1 MRYSVRIRPFLSHCA
16 GGAVAIRYVIDLTD
30 VERATLRE
38 ILSKNKV
45 KRSTIINAYILLKAD
60 RACGRTNADIAS
72 AYDVSTKKVEQLKKR
87 FVEEGFD
94 AALYRKPVTNAHRRK
109 MTGDEEAHLI
119 ALCCSQAPA
128 GQERWTLRM
137 LAHKMVECDVVAS
150 VSHETVR
157 RTLKKVHLNPG
168 KRKNGVFHQRTMLPW
183 SAKWKKSSIAIKHR
197 MPLSILKYVW
207 MKCRRS

>member
-1 MRYSVRIRPFLSHCA
+1 M
-16 GGAVAIRYVIDLTD
+16 AIRYAIDLTD
-30 VERATLRE
+30 AERTALRE

-60 RACGRTNADIAS
+60 RACRWTNADIAA

-109 MTGDEEAHLI
+109 ITGDEEAHLI
-119 ALCCSQAPA
+119 ALCCSQAPE

-137 LAHKMVECDVVAS
+137 LADKMVELDVIAS
-150 VSHETVR
+150 VSHETIR
-157 RTLKKVHLNPG
+157 RTLKKVHLNHG
-168 KRKNGVFHQRTMLPW
+168 KSKNGAFPQRKMRPL
-183 SAKWKKSSIAIKHR
+183 SVKWKKS
-197 MPLSILKYVW
+197 
-207 MKCRRS
+207 